1 MTCCST
7 VSRFFLALG
16 IVLFGAAPL
25 LSAQNDA
32 GDPPNRVA
40 RISLIQGNVSLE
52 PNGVNAFSQA
62 EINYPLTSGDRVFAD
77 NNSFAELQTAG
88 LAVRLGNGADVTF
101 SSLTDTIAQLG
112 LAQGSIRVRTRSL
125 ATFNGQQGTVEV
137 DTPNGAILVYQPGD
151 IRVDSYPQDDTTVV
165 TVSSGAVEVT
175 AQNLDQQL
183 GPNQSMRLSGSNP
196 VYAEQVQLLPPDG
209 LDQFDQQRE
218 LRRSRANAYQYV
230 SPDMI
235 GASDLDDYGDWRSG
249 GQDSQGYGAVWYPR
263 QVPAGWTPYSNGHWA
278 WVAPWGWTWVE
289 AEPWGFAP
297 FHYGRWANFG
307 GRWGWVPGPPRSA
320 FGGEIRP
327 VYSPALV
334 AFVGSGVSVAIGA
347 VAAWFPLGPREVYQP
362 WYHASPAYCNRVNV
376 TNIYTTNVTEIHNTY
391 INRTVNVY
399 NTTNVTNVTYVNR
412 NAATVVVP
420 QHALASGQMISK
432 MQRVQLTPQ
441 VRAQLSAA
449 PIVPHPVVTPT
460 AAIVAVKAPPR
471 AVPPMQMR
479 PVVETRQGFERAGA
493 PGSPVR
499 APQAPVP
506 GSHLAQPVN
515 RAEFPQQ
522 RPAQV
527 MTPAAVAPV
536 TPNRPMP
543 GGAPVR
549 PPVAAQP
556 GFQHPA
562 QVAPPVAAPPSV
574 QRPVQVPPPAVAQ
587 PGFQRPAQ
595 VAPPAAAPPSVQRP
609 VQVPPPA
616 VAQPGFQRPAQVAP
630 PAAPVRVQPAPTPAP
645 QLAPQ
650 FQRPVPRPPDQ
661 PRPLINKAQPVPV
674 QPPFAEQKRAMQSV
688 DPGRPLGP
696 QQVDNLRNGRPV
708 GPALQREAP
717 HPMPQVRPN
726 VPPPGKPRPAN
737 EPQPPRG

>member
-1 MTCCST
+1 MTFST
-7 VSRFFLALG
+7 VSRLSLALG
-16 IVLFGAAPL
+16 IVLFGGAPL
-25 LSAQNDA
+25 LSAQNDP

-40 RISLIQGNVSLE
+40 RISVIQGNVSLE

-101 SSLTDTIAQLG
+101 SSLTDNLAQIG

-125 ATFNGQQGTVEV
+125 AAFNGQQGTVEV

-209 LDQFDQQRE
+209 LDQFDLQRE
-218 LRRSRANAYQYV
+218 QRRSRANAYQYV

-235 GASDLDDYGDWRSG
+235 GASDLDDYGDWQSG
-249 GQDSQGYGAVWYPR
+249 NQDGQGYGAVWYPR
-263 QVPAGWTPYSNGHWA
+263 EVPAGWTPYSNGHWA

-399 NTTNVTNVTYVNR
+399 KTTNVTNVTYVNR
-412 NAATVVVP
+412 NQATVVVP
-420 QHALASGQMISK
+420 QHVLASGQMINK
-432 MQRVQLTPQ
+432 MQRAQLTPQ

-460 AAIVAVKAPPR
+460 AGIVAVKAPPR
-471 AVPPMQMR
+471 AVPPMPMR

-493 PGSPVR
+493 PGTPVR
-499 APQAPVP
+499 APQPVAPM
-506 GSHLAQPVN
+506 SHMQPVN
-515 RAEFPQQ
+515 RAAFPQQ
-522 RPAQV
+522 RQEQV
-527 MTPAAVAPV
+527 IAPV
-536 TPNRPMP
+536 PNHPVPGATPMH
-543 GGAPVR
+543 

-556 GFQHPA
+556 GFQRPV
-562 QVAPPVAAPPSV
+562 QVAPPVAAPPNV
-574 QRPVQVPPPAVAQ
+574 QRPAQAPPPAVAQPGFQHPVQVAPPALAAPPTVQRPAQVPPPAVAQ

-595 VAPPAAAPPSVQRP
+595 VAPP
-609 VQVPPPA
+609 
-616 VAQPGFQRPAQVAP
+616 VAP
-630 PAAPVRVQPAPTPAP
+630 GRVQPAPVPVQQP
-645 QLAPQ
+645 APQ

-661 PRPLINKAQPVPV
+661 PRPLINKAPPVPV
-674 QPPFAEQKRAMQSV
+674 QPSFTQQTRAIQSV

-696 QQVDNLRNGRPV
+696 HQVDNLRNGRPP
-708 GPALQREAP
+708 GPALQSEAP
-717 HPMPQVRPN
+717 HAMPPPPRPN
-726 VPPPGKPRPAN
+726 IAQPAKPRPAN
-737 EPQPPRG
+737 EQQPPR